1 MPNIE
6 KQASYPDA
14 TDMKDKLSLQSLIHR
29 VRPLTFVCYIVI
41 IKVIA
46 EISKCSDVSKIHG
59 HTLQEL
65 DGDKNLYWPK
75 GLQYSIAYQLPFQFL
90 KTSWHR
96 KIGHLIL
103 ISPAAP
109 VCPKFRLLSEY

>member
-59 HTLQEL
+59 HTYQEL

-90 KTSWHR
+90 KTS
-96 KIGHLIL
+96 
-103 ISPAAP
+103 
-109 VCPKFRLLSEY
+109 